1 MPCSSGRKNVPRIPY
16 RRLKA
21 GFSNC
26 VWLCLF
32 VTESSD
38 WDWMKCTRCKRLLL
52 EKPFYLSVVF
62 FLRHLKI
69 TSDSE
74 QPKVKGKMDH
84 SVSLR
89 WNKKFSMAASPKRRV
104 FFWFCIRFMVIYL
117 WVDFAFFRRA
127 ELKPACILLLL
138 ISKYFF
144 TCPDLLPL
152 QNQLYPSLQWKNHLC
167 A

>member
-1 MPCSSGRKNVPRIPY
+1 MPCSSGRKNVLRIPY

-38 WDWMKCTRCKRLLL
+38 WDWMKCTRCLLL
-52 EKPFYLSVVF
+52 EKLFYLSVVF
-62 FLRHLKI
+62 VLRHLKI

-74 QPKVKGKMDH
+74 QPMLKEKWIIP
-84 SVSLR
+84 SVWGEIKSFQLQHLQR
-89 WNKKFSMAASPKRRV
+89 GEYFSDYA
-104 FFWFCIRFMVIYL
+104 FDL

-127 ELKPACILLLL
+127 ELEPACILLLL

-167 A
+167 T